1 MSIIRKKDKEY
12 PVENEIL
19 ERKKDQIDFL
29 RDNAEEF
36 LEQREILKPEERL
49 MLTYNLLKYYLVLL
63 KGLKESL
70 NVNQLDK
77 LHPGL
82 KWK

>member
-1 MSIIRKKDKEY
+1 
-12 PVENEIL
+12 
-19 ERKKDQIDFL
+19 L

>member
-12 PVENEIL
+12 PIENEIL
-19 ERKKDQIDFL
+19 ERKKDEIDFL

-36 LEQREILKPEERL
+36 LEQRQILKPEERL

>member
-29 RDNAEEF
+29 KDNAEEF